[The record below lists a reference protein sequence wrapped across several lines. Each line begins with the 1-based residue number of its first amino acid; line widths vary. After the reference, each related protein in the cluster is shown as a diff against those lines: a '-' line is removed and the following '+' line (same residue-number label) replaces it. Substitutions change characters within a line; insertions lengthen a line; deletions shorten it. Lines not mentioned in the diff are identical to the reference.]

1 MGLMGVKLMAD
12 GSAGAEDRPSL
23 RPLIRFHSSHPQMG
37 ARDPILLQTIPCTL
51 GHTSGDLILLKTMP
65 YYLRPNHN
73 KSHTLGGAIPLDGS
87 LILSSIL
94 PGSLLALSYETS
106 ITLGTFFHKLCQRDQ
121 SSSARTI
128 HKRAT
133 SK

>member
-23 RPLIRFHSSHPQMG
+23 RPLIRFHSSHPRW
-37 ARDPILLQTIPCTL
+37 ARETPYFFRQYHTL
-51 GHTSGDLILLKTMP
+51 GHTSGDLIFLKTMP

-106 ITLGTFFHKLCQRDQ
+106 ITLGTVFHKLCHRGQ
-121 SSSARTI
+121 SSSARTR